1 MPTCRKVRWMRQ
13 SSKARCGQQ
22 RQSPQP
28 ALQSV
33 GFFYARFSTH
43 GAIYSNL
50 QPYFLIAKQGI

>member
-1 MPTCRKVRWMRQ
+1 MRQ